1 MTVSRSMYVAAN
13 GIVSFFLMTAFL
25 HSVIQFSLSPSVQTG
40 IISAAIIP
48 SLFLISADG
57 SFDPY

>member
-1 MTVSRSMYVAAN
+1 MTISRSIHVAAD
-13 GIVSFFLMTAFL
+13 GIISFFLMTVCL
-25 HSVIQFSLSPSVQTG
+25 HSAIPFSLSPSVQTG

-57 SFDPY
+57 WFDPY

>member
-1 MTVSRSMYVAAN
+1 M
-13 GIVSFFLMTAFL
+13 ISFRLMTAFL
-25 HSVIQFSLSPSVQTG
+25 HSVIQFPLSPSVQTG

-57 SFDPY
+57 WFDLY

>member
-1 MTVSRSMYVAAN
+1 MLLQMELF
-13 GIVSFFLMTAFL
+13 FFLMAACL
-25 HSVIQFSLSPSVQTG
+25 NSAIQFSLSPSVQTG

-57 SFDPY
+57 WFELY